1 MGDIGQDRDIPEGH
15 RPDSRSRRIGLSA
28 ADGDPQLADALDRME
43 MRFGNLMSQINL
55 IFNVM
60 IRFMKDGN
68 VAQFRAAKA
77 AMLELSLSLRA
88 AHEIAVG
95 HLRGLPIP

>member
-1 MGDIGQDRDIPEGH
+1 MGDIGQDRDRPEGH
-15 RPDSRSRRIGLSA
+15 RPESLRIGRSA

-43 MRFGNLMSQINL
+43 MRFGNLMSQITL

-77 AMLELSLSLRA
+77 AMLEMSLSLRE
-88 AHEIAVG
+88 AHEVAVE
-95 HLRGLPIP
+95 HLRSLPIP

>member
-1 MGDIGQDRDIPEGH
+1 MGSIGQVGPVGPRM
-15 RPDSRSRRIGLSA
+15 SA
-28 ADGDPQLADALDRME
+28 AEGDPQLATALTQME
-43 MRFGNLMSQINL
+43 LRFVNLMGQITL

-88 AHEIAVG
+88 AHEIAVE
-95 HLRGLPIP
+95 HLRSLPIP

>member
-1 MGDIGQDRDIPEGH
+1 MGDIGQDRPEG
-15 RPDSRSRRIGLSA
+15 SRIGRSA
-28 ADGDPQLADALDRME
+28 ADGDIPLLEALARME
-43 MRFGNLMSQINL
+43 MRFGNLMTQLTL

-68 VAQFRAAKA
+68 VAQYRAAKD

-88 AHEIAVG
+88 AHEIAVS

>member
-1 MGDIGQDRDIPEGH
+1 MGSIGQVGPVGPRM
-15 RPDSRSRRIGLSA
+15 SA
-28 ADGDPQLADALDRME
+28 AEGDPQLATALTQME
-43 MRFGNLMSQINL
+43 LRFGNLMSQITL

-60 IRFMKDGN
+60 LRFMKDGN

-88 AHEIAVG
+88 AHEIAVE
-95 HLRGLPIP
+95 HLRSLPIP

>member
-1 MGDIGQDRDIPEGH
+1 MGDIGQDGPVGPRTGSVTENDLPLLE
-15 RPDSRSRRIGLSA
+15 
-28 ADGDPQLADALDRME
+28 ALVRME
-43 MRFGNLMSQINL
+43 MRFGNLMSQITL

-60 IRFMKDGN
+60 LRFMKDGN

>member
-1 MGDIGQDRDIPEGH
+1 MGDIGQDRDRPEGQ
-15 RPDSRSRRIGLSA
+15 RIGRSA
-28 ADGDPQLADALDRME
+28 ADGDPQLAEALDRME
-43 MRFGNLMSQINL
+43 MRFGNLMSQITL

-88 AHEIAVG
+88 AHEIAVD

>member
-1 MGDIGQDRDIPEGH
+1 MGDIGQDRPIGP
-15 RPDSRSRRIGLSA
+15 RVRRSA

-43 MRFGNLMSQINL
+43 VRFGNLMSQITL

-60 IRFMKDGN
+60 LRFMKDGD

-77 AMLELSLSLRA
+77 ALSELSLSLRT
-88 AHEIAVG
+88 AHTIAVD